1 MYKIKFLTY
10 VFAVMFLWGQCMN
23 VCAKEPTPIS
33 IDGEI
38 HTWTE
43 TTDLQVEKSDDKE
56 IHIVGTAL
64 QKDATYNYAT
74 ISSVFGGTN
83 QKGVYQ
89 KEYAGIT
96 LEIENVKD
104 RPIYLSLFLMDR
116 NNSQMVLQDN
126 AYIIKEIDGKKILE
140 TGKNATFEIPE
151 GFQGKVTIPLS
162 MMKESE
168 NNEKKFNYSQLALW
182 SVGMFSEGNESIDL
196 HIRSLVWQKQD
207 YLQQYENSFGAHM
220 EGAEMVQIPEH
231 GESISFYEIVSEF
244 EHSYQFVVD
253 GLPQGV
259 SIDKT
264 GKLVLDTSVE
274 EQVITLEAMD
284 DLGMIIYKEVEL
296 KDSWR
301 KSSKGAYFYG
311 PDQLEKIEYP
321 FDFVKESH
329 IIALRL
335 GLLAGCV
342 IVFISYLVCYARY
355 QQEKKKEDK

>member
-1 MYKIKFLTY
+1 
-10 VFAVMFLWGQCMN
+10 
-23 VCAKEPTPIS
+23 
-33 IDGEI
+33 
-38 HTWTE
+38 
-43 TTDLQVEKSDDKE
+43 
-56 IHIVGTAL
+56 
-64 QKDATYNYAT
+64 
-74 ISSVFGGTN
+74 
-83 QKGVYQ
+83 
-89 KEYAGIT
+89 
-96 LEIENVKD
+96 
-104 RPIYLSLFLMDR
+104 
-116 NNSQMVLQDN
+116 
-126 AYIIKEIDGKKILE
+126 
-140 TGKNATFEIPE
+140 
-151 GFQGKVTIPLS
+151 
-162 MMKESE
+162 
-168 NNEKKFNYSQLALW
+168 
-182 SVGMFSEGNESIDL
+182 
-196 HIRSLVWQKQD
+196 
-207 YLQQYENSFGAHM
+207 M
-220 EGAEMVQIPEH
+220 EGEDTVQIPEH
-231 GESISFYEIVSEF
+231 GESISFYKILSDV
-244 EHSYQFVVD
+244 EHSYEFVAN

-355 QQEKKKEDK
+355 QQEKKKEDE